1 MIVSNATP
9 LIYLS
14 KINMLHLL
22 KKKFAKVLLPRKVW
36 EEVVERGKLDGHP
49 DAYLVEE
56 AVREGWIQVV
66 EANEIEAEK
75 IAKAFR
81 IHRGEAEAILLA
93 KKKKTQIL
101 LDQTHA
107 RETAKILKLT
117 PRGTIYVL
125 RLAYRNKLISREK
138 YLKLIDK
145 LVENNFCVL
154 IELYLEARKIDNER
168 KTH

>member
-22 KKKFAKVLLPRKVW
+22 EKKFSKVLLPRGVW
-36 EEVVERGKLDGHP
+36 EEVVERGKLEGHP

-56 AVREGWIQVV
+56 AEREGWINVV
-66 EANEIEAEK
+66 EVNETEAEK

-93 KKKKTQIL
+93 KRRKTQIL
-101 LDQTHA
+101 MDQTHA
-107 RETAKILKLT
+107 RETAKVLKLT

-125 RLAYRNKLISREK
+125 RLAYRNKLISKEE

-145 LVENNFCVL
+145 LVENNFYMRV
-154 IELYLEARKIDNER
+154 ELYLKAKIIE
-168 KTH
+168 